1 MCAWACATPAIVR
14 TPYASAVLLSDVERK
29 AFEEE
34 GFVLLHD
41 VLEPPDVA
49 RLVAVA
55 DRLDATYRAEDGITS
70 FHVLNLH
77 DLVGRDP
84 AFLDLVDHPRTL
96 RAVVGVLGWN
106 VQLFHTQ
113 LVVTPPAPDGAA
125 GGAYGWHQDNNRMN
139 LDIETAPPH
148 PRISVKIG
156 FLLSDLPEPGMG
168 NLCVVPRSHLLGR
181 PSFDGPQP
189 PGALE
194 VTGRPGDAVLFDR
207 RIWHAASTNT
217 STTTRKMLFYGY
229 SHRWVR
235 PKSAMDVPGLLAA
248 SDPVRRQLL
257 GWATSA
263 NGYFDPTDE
272 DVPLRAW
279 VAEHEGPEAV
289 AP

>member
-1 MCAWACATPAIVR
+1 MVR
-14 TPYASAVLLSDVERK
+14 SPYASAVPLTDVERK
-29 AFEEE
+29 AFEDE

-41 VLEPPDVA
+41 VLDADDVA
-49 RLVAVA
+49 RYLEVA
-55 DRLDATYRAEDGITS
+55 DRFDAEYRAQDGITP

-77 DLVGRDP
+77 DLVGRDD
-84 AFLDLVDHPRTL
+84 AFLDLVDHPETL
-96 RAVVGVLGWN
+96 PRVVAALGWN
-106 VQLFHTQ
+106 IQLFHTQ

-125 GGAYGWHQDNNRMN
+125 AGAYGWHQDNNRMN
-139 LDIETAPPH
+139 LDIETPPPH
-148 PRISVKIG
+148 PRVSVKIG
-156 FLLSDLPEPGMG
+156 FLLTDLPEPGMG

-181 PSFDGPQP
+181 PTFDGPQP

-194 VTGRPGDAVLFDR
+194 LTGRAGDAILFDR
-207 RIWHAASTNT
+207 RIWHAASTNV
-217 STTTRKMLFYGY
+217 SAVTRTVLFYGY

-235 PKSAMDVPGLLAA
+235 PKSAMDLPGLLA
-248 SDPVRRQLL
+248 SCDPIRRQLL

-279 VAEHEGPEAV
+279 IAEREGPEAV